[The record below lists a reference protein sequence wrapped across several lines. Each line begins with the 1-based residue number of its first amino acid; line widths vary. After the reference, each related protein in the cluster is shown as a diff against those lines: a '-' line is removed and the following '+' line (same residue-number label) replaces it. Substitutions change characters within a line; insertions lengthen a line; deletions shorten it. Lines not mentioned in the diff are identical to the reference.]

1 VTKLSERDTSLETDV
16 ARLRFVARTG
26 HMDARTC
33 EDDVLRIIGM
43 LHELTAERLRC
54 QELARM
60 LDDERRGRRS
70 AEAARDEAQR
80 EHVAYLSSMSDNW
93 RAAMA
98 VVHFFDLARMRI
110 LADERRALWGAAFE
124 HQNASVDARK
134 ERDRA
139 RADYRAVAQALVH
152 AEDLRRHWH
161 HYAVEVAHAVG
172 RCYEAD
178 YHHEPGELPAVLEEI
193 ARLLTVDNERE
204 CKARG
209 SDMHR
214 RAQAAESRAAKA
226 ERQAEVQRKRA
237 DSETHERRELHATL
251 RRICSV
257 GHGYASDLA
266 RDVMAALDLSMIIGG
281 PPAAPKPEV
290 TATFAPG
297 WKGGDPCE
305 ILMYRPSLGSTEWIP
320 ATVVGF
326 EAPKHIV
333 VEVEGREARATAN
346 DIRRPPVDDRD
357 ARIADLERHAA
368 AARTAVSESAERAL
382 ATKNMRISELE
393 SRESAL
399 AETAS
404 LLGVLY
410 PERWFNVPEY
420 TRRAIRDR
428 DLGVKSIAD
437 LERRLREAEATIAKV
452 RAYCDGTIADAPAFD
467 VARRLVAVDVLAI
480 LDGGK
485 S

>member
-1 VTKLSERDTSLETDV
+1 MKPLTDQMFDR
-16 ARLRFVARTG
+16 AE
-26 HMDARTC
+26 DARDQVRAL
-33 EDDVLRIIGM
+33 ES
-43 LHELTAERLRC
+43 ELDAERLRC

-60 LDDERRGRRS
+60 LDRVRTDYRAVAQALGSVSDTEAGTYEPAPLGVVLARITELHAAAIRETDRAF
-70 AEAARDEAQR
+70 AEMRAAEVARDEALALAA
-80 EHVAYLSSMSDNW
+80 EHEDACDDAVRRNRIALDNKIHW
-93 RAAMA
+93 MAGMA
-98 VVHFFDLARMRI
+98 VVHFFDLARMQALEECVRD
-110 LADERRALWGAAFE
+110 LVRKACRAPVVPERDAATGVMSPLRE
-124 HQNASVDARK
+124 VVEVGQSTTLRPGDSLDLRTGEVTRDPARK
-134 ERDRA
+134 
-139 RADYRAVAQALVH
+139 
-152 AEDLRRHWH
+152 
-161 HYAVEVAHAVG
+161 G
-172 RCYEAD
+172 
-178 YHHEPGELPAVLEEI
+178 
-193 ARLLTVDNERE
+193 
-204 CKARG
+204 G
-209 SDMHR
+209 S
-214 RAQAAESRAAKA
+214 
-226 ERQAEVQRKRA
+226 V
-237 DSETHERRELHATL
+237 
-251 RRICSV
+251 
-257 GHGYASDLA
+257 
-266 RDVMAALDLSMIIGG
+266 DLSMIIGD